1 MQIGSYTKTVVSLDL
16 GSVTGFAVHSKH
28 GISSGMLNFKKKGK
42 FHDSGF
48 KALYDFLRAFLEGP
62 HEHPDL
68 EVIVEKPH
76 AGRFM
81 APVRILF
88 GLLAIVHLYCDL
100 FKISLT
106 EYSPKEIK
114 KFWVGTGN
122 AKKPAMVA
130 ETQKKFP
137 NVKDHNQSD
146 AIALLHMHLSKG
158 TK

>member
-1 MQIGSYTKTVVSLDL
+1 MTTISLDL
-16 GSVTGFAVHSKH
+16 GSITGFAVKSDH
-28 GISSGMLNFKKKGK
+28 GFSNGTLNFKKKGK
-42 FHDSGF
+42 FHDSGY
-48 KALYDFLRAFLEGP
+48 KALYDFLCTFLEGP

-76 AGRFM
+76 AGRFI

-88 GLLAIVHLYCDL
+88 GLLAIVHLFCDL
-100 FKISLT
+100 FKIKLT

-114 KFWVGTGN
+114 KFWSGKGT
-122 AKKPAMVA
+122 ASKEEMVA

-137 NVKDHNQSD
+137 HVKDHNQSD
-146 AIALLHMHLSKG
+146 AIALLYLHLER